1 MDISSSLSI
10 ITFIVVIVLLVVAI
24 IYVTDI
30 FILCSITHAILY

>member
-10 ITFIVVIVLLVVAI
+10 ITFIVVVLLVAI

-30 FILCSITHAILY
+30 FMLCSITHPILY